1 VSAAFSTDQAKAVGI
16 FAIVVIVIAGVLLSF
31 VFQKLTGRLI
41 VIALVVGLGILLWTQ
56 RDAIDHDARKCD
68 AKFLGI
74 HLTPSNKQLKQH
86 CQQIANR

>member
-1 VSAAFSTDQAKAVGI
+1 VSAAFSTDQAKTIGI
-16 FAIVVIVIAGVLLSF
+16 FAIAVIVIAGVLLSF

-41 VIALVVGLGILLWTQ
+41 VAVIVVGLGIFVWTQ
-56 RDAIDHDARKCD
+56 RDAIDHDVKNCKAT
-68 AKFLGI
+68 FIGI